1 MKTLILGC
9 GITGLI
15 ASHLIK
21 DSLVFEAS
29 DKPCKDFTNET
40 FPKYLEVCPQ
50 IDELF
55 KSVNL
60 RPEIAPFNIDILHD
74 NGIFYRFHDQ
84 LAPKQEIY
92 DAYCLKKYGG
102 PRVGK
107 MNSYLETTGK
117 TCYYT
122 NRDALLALLYEANK
136 HKILLSSSAK
146 RCDLLQRSI
155 ELDNGQ
161 IYEYK
166 SLISTLPVTLFGY
179 LSGET
184 IERDNLCIKTIE
196 TTLSTKAPLADFI
209 YVNDPKYSFH
219 RVTKSLDSKRLSFEF
234 VDGVSNIHDDE
245 LQFINRYMVT
255 EITDSV
261 IKEFVF
267 PICDKKPYVGD
278 NVHFIGRFATGNYN
292 TKVEDTI
299 NEIRWI
305 EKTL

>member
-29 DKPCKDFTNET
+29 DKPCKDFIDET
-40 FPKYLEVCPQ
+40 FPKYLEVCPST
-50 IDELF
+50 DELF

-60 RPEIAPFNIDILHD
+60 RPEVAPFNIDILHD

-166 SLISTLPVTLFGY
+166 SLISTLPVTLFG
-179 LSGET
+179 
-184 IERDNLCIKTIE
+184 
-196 TTLSTKAPLADFI
+196 
-209 YVNDPKYSFH
+209 
-219 RVTKSLDSKRLSFEF
+219 
-234 VDGVSNIHDDE
+234 
-245 LQFINRYMVT
+245 
-255 EITDSV
+255 
-261 IKEFVF
+261 
-267 PICDKKPYVGD
+267 
-278 NVHFIGRFATGNYN
+278 
-292 TKVEDTI
+292 
-299 NEIRWI
+299 
-305 EKTL
+305 